1 MLLSKVKPRAPQ
13 GLSKENYQYRSEAT
27 DITMS
32 ANHGHLT
39 HINSHITGPNW
50 AQCPSLGNMTT
61 LDKSMQTGIRLG
73 ILPPPPSLSA
83 RLGFISPEPTQIL
96 TVFQDKVQT
105 LTIHLNLDSGANVS
119 YMRLSEAKKRGFK
132 VRPNGQLSIL
142 GDGLAK
148 LASVGEVH
156 ETFHR
161 NSWTVVFRALVVH
174 NLSYPFIAGT
184 TFLKDNAVTQDFN
197 RNTISVHDRKHVV
210 MDTKKESIMPVS
222 PKCNMIKPAELA
234 PLEATTRTLLPGQ
247 SISIKTTMPEGSTV
261 LAEPWHTNS
270 LDWPSATLCQV
281 QQGSVELS
289 NDTQEPIM
297 LGKKGQVQKV
307 KMSQTMEKNPMAA
320 PPPSK
325 SDYYV
330 FNKQEV
336 IYCDGKANLAK
347 ITFGNKVEKEVKE
360 KLVQGHNTYSEVFNE
375 SLAGGYNG
383 HFGPFE
389 CRLNWASEQRPPCTK
404 LRAVNYNHSNN
415 ALLQEVMDDL
425 TREGVMTDPHD
436 LGITVQCICPAFLNR
451 KRKAKDKPTE
461 LLTKKDMRLLINF
474 GPVNDLIKDVPT
486 TMTTVDEV
494 FNVMGRFKH
503 IIAFDMYNGFFQS
516 HMSKDSLPWLG
527 VMTPFGGLR
536 VITRSA
542 QGLLGMSEE
551 FTLLVR
557 KIIKEE
563 LQAGKVVQLVDDFY
577 VGGETQQEAASNY
590 LAILHKFSLANLK
603 VAASKT
609 HIFPKQVDVL
619 GWLWHEGGRLEPSP
633 HRRNS
638 LVNTRQEDIR
648 KVKDMRS
655 WLGLYKT
662 LRRATPNIS
671 GLLDALEQAVAAKE
685 SKEDFQWTH
694 ELEMRFREA
703 KSAVKDMHTLYLP
716 SPDDQLCMV
725 PDGAKKTPG
734 IGHVLY
740 AIKDEEKVP
749 VRFHSLKLPTQCER
763 WQPCEVE
770 ALAFA
775 TGIEAEYDL
784 IRESKHP
791 LLICPDSKVVAD
803 AVQLIKK
810 GKFSASA
817 RINSFLT
824 NVNKVAIKVAHIS
837 GKAGLNAA
845 GDHQSRHPSQ
855 CDSAVCSVCKFVNT
869 MAETVLDPAARNAGA
884 EVLPSPIMINRK
896 SWKEAQKRDEACKT
910 AHTYLRTGKT
920 PPSKVGEFFC
930 RVRQYCR
937 DTIISPEDGLLVVP
951 VTPKPLT
958 GDIARERIVIPQMLL
973 PTLLHQLHNTS
984 AAHPTRSQQRQIFDR
999 SYYAI
1004 EVDKHITDL
1013 YSHCY
1018 PCSVLQRLP
1027 SVAVAHESK
1036 AVVKHPH
1043 EYFHLDVIKRASQK
1057 ILLLVDHFSSFQ
1069 AAKLIKSEK
1078 ACDLKDGILVL
1089 TGALRRPGRI
1099 VVKTDNAKGFESLH
1113 KNDPDLKDLD
1123 IELVLAD
1130 VFNKNSNAVVDKG
1143 CQELEEELRKLSP
1156 EGLPISQATLSKAVL
1171 QVNQKLRRGGTLTS
1185 YEIHTAR
1192 DAQSGANLRL
1202 DDEVLRDHQLDRR
1215 QSGRT
1220 TVQPAQ
1226 EVKVGDLVAV
1236 KAPQDKHKA
1245 RSTFVVTG
1253 KVGERVQA
1261 QRLLHTLQPGQQKIM
1276 SKVYETDAKRLIV
1289 TRRPDLP
1296 GIPPVLATPPVPP
1309 QPPPRYDAVNKRF
1322 WDSDDS
1328 DDSDVEDDPVHLQHH
1343 APIVHREPAVEPLVA
1358 VAEVVQPVLPEAQAA
1373 AVPVGVL
1380 VAVDPVGDAED
1391 EVLDEDQQDH
1401 AVESDL
1407 EDDEAREVGDAD
1419 ADVEDNDVGMDG
1431 EPHLD
1436 QSRQPRKGDVVSF
1449 REGGA
1454 DGHWIEARVIS
1465 ACTGRNRFY
1474 YNVVTLDTAEE
1485 YGVWLKPP
1493 QITDTGHQEAWHLG
1507 GRQDFM
1513 RSPTRP
1519 PSRRVSFGSSAREE
1533 VDVSG
1538 SSLLD
1543 LTPAE
1548 LTRVLSQHSL

>member
-1 MLLSKVKPRAPQ
+1 MPYCW
-13 GLSKENYQYRSEAT
+13 N
-27 DITMS
+27 
-32 ANHGHLT
+32 ANSGHLT
-39 HINSHITGPNW
+39 HINSHITGSNHSDFTHINSHITSPY
-50 AQCPSLGNMTT
+50 SLGNVTAW
-61 LDKSMQTGIRLG
+61 DKSLQTGIRLG
-73 ILPPPPSLSA
+73 IVDPPPGQST

-96 TVFQDKVQT
+96 TVFQDKANNA
-105 LTIHLNLDSGANVS
+105 TIHLNLDSGANVS
-119 YMRLSEAKKRGFK
+119 FMKLSEAKKRGFK

-161 NSWTVVFRALVVH
+161 NSWTVQFRALVVH

-184 TFLKDNAVTQDFN
+184 TFLKDNAITQDFN
-197 RNTISVHDRKHVV
+197 RNTISIHDRKHVV
-210 MDTKKESIMPVS
+210 MDTKRESIMNIS
-222 PKCNMIKPAELA
+222 PKSNITKPAELA

-247 SISIKTTMPEGSTV
+247 SVSVQTTMPEGSVV

-270 LDWPSATLCQV
+270 SDWPSATFCQV
-281 QQGSVELS
+281 QQGSITLS
-289 NDTQEPIM
+289 NDTQEPIL
-297 LGKKGQVQKV
+297 LGKKGQIQKV
-307 KMSQTMEKNPMAA
+307 KVSTTVEKTPLAA
-320 PPPSK
+320 PPP

-336 IYCDGKANLAK
+336 VECDGKANLAK
-347 ITFGNKVEKEVKE
+347 ITFGSRVEKEVKE
-360 KLVQGHNTYSEVFNE
+360 MLLQGHNTYSQAFDE

-383 HFGPFE
+383 YFGKFE

-425 TREGVMTDPHD
+425 TREGVLGDPHD
-436 LGITVQCICPAFLNR
+436 MDISVQCICPAFLNR
-451 KRKAKDKPTE
+451 KRKAKDKPKE
-461 LLTKKDMRLLINF
+461 LLTKTDMRLLINF
-474 GPVNDLIKDVPT
+474 GPVNDKIKDVPT

-503 IIAFDMYNGFFQS
+503 IIAFDMYNGFFQN

-557 KIIKEE
+557 KIIQEE
-563 LQAGKVVQLVDDFY
+563 LQAGKCVQLVDDIY
-577 VGGETQQEAASNY
+577 VGGATQQEAASNY
-590 LAILHKFSLANLK
+590 LAILRKFSLANLK
-603 VAASKT
+603 IAASKT

-619 GWLWHEGGRLEPSP
+619 GWLWHEGGHIEPSP

-638 LVNTRQEDIR
+638 LVNTRQEDIK

-685 SKEDFQWTH
+685 SKEDFLWTH

-725 PDGAKKTPG
+725 PDGAKNTPG

-740 AIKDEEKVP
+740 AIKDDEKIP
-749 VRFHSLKLPTQCER
+749 VRFHSLKLPEKCKR
-763 WQPCEVE
+763 WQACEVE
-770 ALAFA
+770 ALSFA
-775 TGIEAEYDL
+775 TGIEADYDL

-803 AVQLIKK
+803 AVELIKK

-855 CDSAVCSVCKFVNT
+855 CDSAVCSVCRFVNT

-896 SWKEAQKRDEACKT
+896 SWRQAQKQNEACK
-910 AHTYLRTGKT
+910 AAYNHLRTGKT

-930 RVRQYCR
+930 QVRQYCR
-937 DTIISPEDGLLVVP
+937 DAIISEDKLLVVP
-951 VTPKPLT
+951 VTPKLLT
-958 GDIARERIVIPQMLL
+958 GDIARERIVIPQQLL
-973 PTLLHQLHNTS
+973 PTLLHQLHNNS
-984 AAHPTRSQQRQIFDR
+984 ATHPTRSQQRQTFDR

-1004 EVDKHITDL
+1004 GVDKHIGDL
-1013 YSHCY
+1013 FSNCY

-1027 SVAVAHESK
+1027 SVEVVHESK

-1069 AAKLIKSEK
+1069 AAKLIHSEK

-1171 QVNQKLRRGGTLTS
+1171 QVNRKLRRGGTLTS

-1192 DAQSGANLRL
+1192 DANSGANLRL
-1202 DDEVLRDHQLDRR
+1202 EDEVLRDHQLDRR
-1215 QSGRT
+1215 QSGKT
-1220 TVQPAQ
+1220 PGPVQ

-1253 KVGERVQA
+1253 KVGEKVQA
-1261 QRLLHTLQPGQQKIM
+1261 QKILHTLQPGQQKIM
-1276 SKVYETDAKRLIV
+1276 SKVYETDVKRLIV

-1296 GIPPVLATPPVPP
+1296 GVTPVVAKPPVPP
-1309 QPPPRYDAVNKRF
+1309 QPPPKYEAVNKAF
-1322 WDSDDS
+1322 WDTDSDDFS
-1328 DDSDVEDDPVHLQHH
+1328 DSEVEDDLVHLRHH
-1343 APIVHREPAVEPLVA
+1343 APAAHRQPVVEPLVA
-1358 VAEVVQPVLPEAQAA
+1358 EADVAQPVLPEEPMEAA
-1373 AVPVGVL
+1373 EARPVVPVQIEV
-1380 VAVDPVGDAED
+1380 VEAVDRVDVVAD
-1391 EVLDEDQQDH
+1391 EVVDEAQPDL

-1407 EDDEAREVGDAD
+1407 EDDDDRDAGDAD
-1419 ADVEDNDVGMDG
+1419 ADVEDNDVGMEG

-1436 QSRQPRKGDVVSF
+1436 QSRQPRRGDVVSF

-1454 DGHWIEARVIS
+1454 DGHWIEARVTS

-1474 YNVVTLDTAEE
+1474 YNVVTLDTNEG

-1493 QITDTGHQEAWHLG
+1493 QVTDTGHQEAWHLG

-1533 VDVSG
+1533 VQVSDR
-1538 SSLLD
+1538 SLLD
-1543 LTPAE
+1543 LTSLE
-1548 LTRVLSQHSL
+1548 LNLVLSQHSL